1 MPVEKW
7 SDSVVVVHLANE
19 PQFSDD
25 LESLEECIAQGRVD
39 VVLNFSAVGYV
50 NSSNI
55 ARLLKV
61 RKMTVTGDSKL
72 VLCGVNTRIWS
83 TFLLTGLDKIF
94 KFSDNVTTGLAT
106 VQMA

>member
-7 SDSVVVVHLANE
+7 SESVVVVHLAND
-19 PQFSDD
+19 PQFTED
-25 LESLEECIAQGRVD
+25 LDALENRLSQGRVD
-39 VVLNFSAVGYV
+39 AVLDFSAVGYI

-55 ARLLKV
+55 ARLLKI
-61 RKMTVTGDSKL
+61 RKGMVNGDSRL

-106 VQMA
+106 IQMA